1 MEGLQVA
8 SYGMW
13 VKVLERNNIRLR
25 LCRMLFVTVVIV
37 FALDSFLNGQLLAA
51 VSALAIQ
58 PFVVLFSCVLV
69 GVAAYGQYRYKHIGF
84 MYLYVLVAAFTCW
97 GVIRMLG
104 LDVRWEPY
112 HALVLILSTVML
124 TDLLIYGTIR
134 PREPE

>member
-1 MEGLQVA
+1 
-8 SYGMW
+8 
-13 VKVLERNNIRLR
+13 
-25 LCRMLFVTVVIV
+25 MLFVTVVIV
-37 FALDSFLNGQLLAA
+37 FALDSLLNGQLLAA

-69 GVAAYGQYRYKHIGF
+69 GVAAYGQYRSRRIGF
-84 MYLYVLVAAFTCW
+84 MYLYMLATAFTCW

-134 PREPE
+134 SCDSE